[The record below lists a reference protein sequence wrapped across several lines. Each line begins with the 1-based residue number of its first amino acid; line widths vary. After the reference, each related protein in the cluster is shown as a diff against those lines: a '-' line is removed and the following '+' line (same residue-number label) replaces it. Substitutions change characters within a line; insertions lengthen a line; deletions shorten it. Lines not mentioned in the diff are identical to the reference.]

1 MSLFIHLESAECAS
15 WVKLAADGAVKAQ
28 GQGALAE
35 IDSGGERVIVLVP
48 GEDALLCQAEVP
60 GQKRRLLAQ
69 AVPYALEEQ
78 LIDDVEEQHFALG
91 ALNGDQVNVA
101 VVSHEKM
108 QQWLAL
114 LQQVGI
120 EADQIIPDVLALP
133 LQENSWQLLQHNNR
147 LLLRCGEQSGMALD
161 VDTAAISLKA
171 LLAEAGDAKPASI
184 ICQGVSGAGV
194 SLPELDVEL
203 VVESVSDLPVA
214 LLAAAYQ
221 EQGAINLLQGQYSR
235 RERISKYWRPW
246 RAAAALLAV
255 FIVVQ
260 FANGIVDQ
268 QRLAAEKTALLADIE
283 QIYRQTFPEARK
295 VVNAKLQMERA
306 LKSLR
311 GGGSASSEGFTELL
325 ALAGEQFKQS
335 SNLDIQRLSYKNGQ
349 LDVALFIADLQQL
362 DQLKQRLVDKAR
374 MQVEIQ
380 SATAKGDRVEA
391 RLRIKG
397 TAS

>member
-1 MSLFIHLESAECAS
+1 MPIFIYLESAKNAS
-15 WVKLAADGAVKAQ
+15 WVKLAADGAMQAS
-28 GQGALAE
+28 GQGPLAG
-35 IDSGGERVIVLVP
+35 IDSSGERVIVLVP
-48 GEDALLCQAEVP
+48 GEDVLLCQAEVP

-78 LIDDVEEQHFALG
+78 LIDDVDEQHFALG
-91 ALNGDQVNVA
+91 ATSGDQVNVA

-114 LQQVGI
+114 LQQAGI
-120 EADQIIPDVLALP
+120 EADQIVTDILALP
-133 LQENSWQLLQHNNR
+133 LAEDSWQLLQRNKR
-147 LLLRCGEQSGMALD
+147 LLLRCGEQNGMALD
-161 VDTAAISLKA
+161 VDIAAFSIKA
-171 LLAEAGDAKPASI
+171 LLAEAGESRPASI
-184 ICQGVSGAGV
+184 KCQDFSGAGL
-194 SLPELDVEL
+194 SLPELDAEL
-203 VVESVSDLPVA
+203 MLEPASGLPVLA
-214 LLAAAYQ
+214 MAAAYQ
-221 EQGAINLLQGQYSR
+221 EQNSINLLQGQYSR

-260 FANGIVDQ
+260 FAGGIVDQ
-268 QRLAAEKTALLADIE
+268 QRLAAEKTALLAEIE

-295 VVNAKLQMERA
+295 VVNAKVQMERA

-311 GGGSASSEGFTELL
+311 GGSSTSEGFSELL
-325 ALAGEQFKQS
+325 AQAGEQFNQTD
-335 SNLDIQRLSYKNGQ
+335 NLNIQRLSYKNGQ
-349 LDVALFIADLQQL
+349 LDVALFIGDLQQL
-362 DQLKQRLVDKAR
+362 DQLKQRLVDKAQ

-380 SATAKGDRVEA
+380 SATAKDDRVEA

>member
-1 MSLFIHLESAECAS
+1 MPMFIYLESAECAS
-15 WVKLAADGAVKAQ
+15 WVKLTADGAVQAS

-35 IDSGGERVIVLVP
+35 IDSSGERVIVLVP
-48 GEDALLCQAEVP
+48 GEDVLLCQAEVP

-78 LIDDVEEQHFALG
+78 LIDDVEAQHFALG
-91 ALNGDQVNVA
+91 AVSGDQVNVA
-101 VVSHEKM
+101 VVSQEKM

-114 LQQVGI
+114 LQQAGI
-120 EADQIIPDVLALP
+120 EADQIVADILALP
-133 LQENSWQLLQHNNR
+133 LEQNRWQLLQHNKR

-161 VDTAAISLKA
+161 LDTAAFSLKA
-171 LLAEAGDAKPASI
+171 LLAEAGESRPASI
-184 ICQGVSGAGV
+184 KYQNFSGAGL

-203 VVESVSDLPVA
+203 MLEHASGLPVLA
-214 LLAAAYQ
+214 MAAAYQ
-221 EQGAINLLQGQYSR
+221 EQNSINLLQGQYSR

-246 RAAAALLAV
+246 HAAAALLAV
-255 FIVVQ
+255 FIVIQ

-311 GGGSASSEGFTELL
+311 GGGSATSEGFSELL
-325 ALAGEQFKQS
+325 AQAGEQFNQT
-335 SNLDIQRLSYKNGQ
+335 SNLKIQRLSYKNGQ
-349 LDVALFIADLQQL
+349 LDVALFIGDLQQL

-380 SATAKGDRVEA
+380 SATAKDDRVEA